1 MSQKQVKSIK
11 KHTVKEVLASIQ
23 WSIEKNKL
31 ILLSPITDE
40 YVTIELLAI
49 LAKENDTT
57 Q

>member
-1 MSQKQVKSIK
+1 MSQKQTKGAK

-23 WSIEKNKL
+23 WSTENNKL

-40 YVTIELLAI
+40 FVTIELSAI
-49 LAKENDTT
+49 IAKNSGTT